1 MKIRICTIKFRK
13 GASQNA
19 RYKRI
24 DWEKVKGARGEG
36 TIIDIDV
43 KGNIVVDYNGKK
55 FKHPSVALEKGLIKL
70 VDEESSV
77 EEKTSKD

>member
-1 MKIRICTIKFRK
+1 MSDTKELIGK
-13 GASQNA
+13 
-19 RYKRI
+19 
-24 DWEKVKGARGEG
+24 KVKGARGEG
-36 TIIDIDV
+36 TILDIDV

-55 FKHPSVALEKGLIKL
+55 FKHSSVALEKGLIKL

>member
-1 MKIRICTIKFRK
+1 MSDTKELIGK
-13 GASQNA
+13 
-19 RYKRI
+19 
-24 DWEKVKGARGEG
+24 KVKGARGEG

-43 KGNIVVDYNGKK
+43 KENIVVDYNGKK
-55 FKHPSVALEKGLIKL
+55 FKHPNVALEKGLIKL

>member
-1 MKIRICTIKFRK
+1 MSDTKELIGK
-13 GASQNA
+13 
-19 RYKRI
+19 
-24 DWEKVKGARGEG
+24 KVKGARGEG

-55 FKHPSVALEKGLIKL
+55 FKHASVALEKGLIKL

-77 EEKTSKD
+77 EEKTPKD

>member
-1 MKIRICTIKFRK
+1 MSDTKELIGK
-13 GASQNA
+13 
-19 RYKRI
+19 
-24 DWEKVKGARGEG
+24 KVKGARGEG

-55 FKHPSVALEKGLIKL
+55 FKYPNVALEKGLIKL

>member
-1 MKIRICTIKFRK
+1 MSDTKELIGK
-13 GASQNA
+13 
-19 RYKRI
+19 
-24 DWEKVKGARGEG
+24 KVKGARGEG

-55 FKHPSVALEKGLIKL
+55 FKHHSVALEKGLIKL
-70 VDEESSV
+70 VGEESSV

>member
-1 MKIRICTIKFRK
+1 MSDTKELIGK
-13 GASQNA
+13 
-19 RYKRI
+19 
-24 DWEKVKGARGEG
+24 KVKGARGEG

-70 VDEESSV
+70 ADE
-77 EEKTSKD
+77 